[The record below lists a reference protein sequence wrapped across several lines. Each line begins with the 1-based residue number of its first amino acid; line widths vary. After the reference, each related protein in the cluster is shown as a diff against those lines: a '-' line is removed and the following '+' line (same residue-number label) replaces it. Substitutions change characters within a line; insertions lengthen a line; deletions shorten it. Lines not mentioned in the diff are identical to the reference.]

1 VGGNSACRS
10 RKCRPCRGFLLMTRP
25 VSHRFPF
32 PSFRASAAGYAVTS
46 LRDSRRHAIS
56 HCRISRR
63 IGISILERY
72 NGGAMARSMNSGEFR
87 ALAEFRYQI
96 RQFLYGSEQA
106 ARAAGLEP
114 QQYLF
119 LLALRGLPAGRESTI
134 RELAERMQLR
144 HHSVVE
150 LVNRLERQQLLRRE
164 RSRTDRRQVLLC
176 LTPRGEKIL
185 SRLARQRIAELRTAA
200 PALVRALTAV
210 IRSTRAKT
218 SSRPRMAGR
227 EPSAQ

>member
-1 VGGNSACRS
+1 MSSV
-10 RKCRPCRGFLLMTRP
+10 
-25 VSHRFPF
+25 
-32 PSFRASAAGYAVTS
+32 
-46 LRDSRRHAIS
+46 
-56 HCRISRR
+56 
-63 IGISILERY
+63 
-72 NGGAMARSMNSGEFR
+72 EFR

-96 RQFLYGSEQA
+96 RLFLNGSEQA

-119 LLALRGLPAGRESTI
+119 LLALRGLPLGGEATI

-150 LVNRLERQQLLRRE
+150 LVDRLERQQLLRRE
-164 RSRTDRRQVLLC
+164 RSRTDRRQVIVH

-218 SSRPRMAGR
+218 PSRPGMAER
-227 EPSAQ
+227 QSSAS

>member
-1 VGGNSACRS
+1 MSSV
-10 RKCRPCRGFLLMTRP
+10 
-25 VSHRFPF
+25 
-32 PSFRASAAGYAVTS
+32 
-46 LRDSRRHAIS
+46 
-56 HCRISRR
+56 
-63 IGISILERY
+63 
-72 NGGAMARSMNSGEFR
+72 EFR

-96 RQFLYGSEQA
+96 RQYLNGSEQA

-114 QQYLF
+114 QQYLC
-119 LLALRGLPAGRESTI
+119 LLALRGLPAGREATI

-150 LVNRLERQQLLRRE
+150 LVDRLERQQLLRRE
-164 RSRTDRRQVLLC
+164 QSRTDRRRVIVH

-210 IRSTRAKT
+210 IRSTRANPP
-218 SSRPRMAGR
+218 SRVRAARRDPLAK
-227 EPSAQ
+227 